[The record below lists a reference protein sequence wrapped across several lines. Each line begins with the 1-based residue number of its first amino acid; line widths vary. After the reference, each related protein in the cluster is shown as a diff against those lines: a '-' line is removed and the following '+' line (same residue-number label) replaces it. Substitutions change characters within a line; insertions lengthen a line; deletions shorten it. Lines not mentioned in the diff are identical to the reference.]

1 MTVPHK
7 VSLQMLP
14 LAEYIG
20 VNRADP
26 IRLYGWPV
34 VGPLY
39 RARVELCLGELQG
52 GDRVLEVGF
61 GTGVTFSNLSRLYR
75 GIFGLDLTA
84 SVDDVAALWGS
95 KGIQTHLT
103 NGNVTQMPY
112 PDEFFDAVLL
122 ISILE
127 HLRPA
132 ELKAAFLEI
141 RRVLKPGGQLVYG
154 VPVERPLMVMAF
166 RVMGYDIREHHF
178 STEREVAAAAREVL
192 GERRLTVMRGGLGLL
207 GPIYEVGSF
216 EKTPAFGTVEA
227 AVPRPIR

>member
-1 MTVPHK
+1 VTVRPK
-7 VSLQMLP
+7 VRLQMLP
-14 LAEYIG
+14 LDQYVG

-26 IRLYGWPV
+26 IRFYGWPV
-34 VGPLY
+34 VGAFY
-39 RARVELCLGELQG
+39 RTRVEFCLGELQG

-61 GTGVTFSNLSRLYR
+61 GTGVTFANLSRLYR
-75 GIFGLDLTA
+75 DIFGLDLTA
-84 SVDDVAALWGS
+84 SVGDVAALWRS
-95 KGIQTHLT
+95 KGIETHLT

-192 GERRLTVMRGGLGLL
+192 GERRLTAMRGGLGLP
-207 GPIYEVGSF
+207 GSIYEVGSF
-216 EKTPAFGTVEA
+216 ERTLAFGTVAA
-227 AVPRPIR
+227 AVPWPIR

>member
-1 MTVPHK
+1 
-7 VSLQMLP
+7 MLP
-14 LAEYIG
+14 LGEYAG

-26 IRLYGWPV
+26 IRMYGWPV

-39 RARVELCLGELQG
+39 RARVELCLGELSG
-52 GDRVLEVGF
+52 GARILEVGF
-61 GTGVTFSNLSRLYR
+61 GTGVTFPNLSGLYSD
-75 GIFGLDLTA
+75 IFGLDLTA
-84 SVDDVAALWGS
+84 SVDAVTTLWRS
-95 KGIQTHLT
+95 KGIETHLT
-103 NGNVTQMPY
+103 NGNVTLMPY

-141 RRVLKPGGQLVYG
+141 RRVLKTGGQLVYG

-166 RVMGYDIREHHF
+166 RAMGYDIREHHF

-192 GERRLTVMRGGLGLL
+192 GQRRVTVMKGGLGLL

-216 EKTPAFGTVEA
+216 EKASASGAGEA
-227 AVPRPIR
+227 AVPGPVR